1 MYNKYDLLN
10 ELLPYLEEYEES
22 MGKNQGLDGFAHWLV
37 QHRSKDVNKGA
48 NPNQKTDYTDPSN
61 IREDINRDV
70 EISTSLSSLYKFAK
84 HYTKKV
90 LIDTPLKTMD
100 DFGFMAALMRDDKMS
115 KSELIRENL
124 LEITTGTEIIKRL
137 IREGLLHEESDP
149 NDKRSKIVSATNK
162 GKGLMYGLFTR
173 MGDVAGIVT
182 GHLSEEEKEEIL
194 VSFRKLKQ
202 FHLLIHKQDKGSDVN
217 SIQNKYW

>member
-1 MYNKYDLLN
+1 L
-10 ELLPYLEEYEES
+10 
-22 MGKNQGLDGFAHWLV
+22 
-37 QHRSKDVNKGA
+37 
-48 NPNQKTDYTDPSN
+48 KTNFRDHKN
-61 IREDINRDV
+61 IREDLNRDV

-90 LIDTPLKTMD
+90 LVDTPLKTMD
-100 DFGFMAALMRDDKMS
+100 DFGFMAALMRDGSLS

-124 LEITTGTEIIKRL
+124 LELTTGTEIIKRL
-137 IREGLLHEESDP
+137 LKAGLIQEEVDP
-149 NDKRSKIVSATNK
+149 NDKRSKRVSTTEF
-162 GKGLMYGLFTR
+162 GRGMMYGLFAK

-202 FHLLIHKQDKGSDVN
+202 FHLLIHSQDKDSQVE
-217 SIQNKYW
+217 IIKEKYW